1 LDERVTPTMVK
12 LGGSVI
18 TVKNAVFTP
27 NVMAIH
33 RLAKEIAEARLS
45 SLILVH
51 GGGSF
56 GHPLARDYHIAEGY
70 NTPGQ
75 RLGFSKT
82 RQAMMVLNKLV
93 IDSFIEQHLPA
104 VAVQPSACITTKK
117 GRINTFNFTSIQ
129 KLLSLGF
136 IPVLYGDAVLDT
148 DVGFTILSG
157 DQLTSALAI
166 FFTAERIVVAVDV
179 DGLFTDD
186 PKSNPNATL
195 LPEVSLSDLRG
206 RLGQIDEAKTVDVT
220 RGMRGKITELIPA
233 LEHGV
238 QIEIVNAGRENR
250 LYKALKGEP
259 VTGTTI
265 KPRVDC
271 FD

>member
-1 LDERVTPTMVK
+1 MVK

-18 TVKNAVFTP
+18 TVKDELFTP
-27 NVMAIH
+27 NVGAIH
-33 RLAKEIAEARLS
+33 RHAKEIAEAHLS

-70 NTPGQ
+70 KTPSQ

-82 RQAMMVLNKLV
+82 RQAMMDLNKLV
-93 IDSFIEQHLPA
+93 IDSFIRQHMPV

-117 GRINTFNFTSIQ
+117 GRIHTFDFTFIQ
-129 KLLSLGF
+129 KLLSLGL

-148 DVGFTILSG
+148 DMGFTILSG
-157 DQLTSALAI
+157 DQLTTALAI
-166 FFTAERIVVAVDV
+166 FFKAECIIIAVDV

-186 PKSNPNATL
+186 PKSHPNAAL
-195 LPEVSLSDLRG
+195 LPEVSLSDLRE
-206 RLGQIDEAKTVDVT
+206 RLGRIDEAKTVDVT

-233 LEHGV
+233 LEYGV
-238 QIEIVNAGRENR
+238 QIEIVNAERENR
-250 LYKALKGEP
+250 LYKALKGEA

-265 KPRVDC
+265 KPW
-271 FD
+271 